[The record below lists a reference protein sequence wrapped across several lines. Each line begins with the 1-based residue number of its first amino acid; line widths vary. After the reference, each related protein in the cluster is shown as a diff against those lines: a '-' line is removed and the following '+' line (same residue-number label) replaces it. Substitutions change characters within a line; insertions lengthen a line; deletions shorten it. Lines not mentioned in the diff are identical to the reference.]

1 MPTTLDG
8 GGLFRVHSGDVPFV
22 RYLNPEGQPTQPLP
36 SWVKDG
42 QQLVAYYKAMVK
54 AREADR
60 KAIAMQRTG
69 QMGTY
74 PSCLGQEAPGVVYG
88 SLMKP
93 EDVLVP
99 YYRDL
104 PGQLL
109 RGVELSDIYL
119 YWGGDEQG
127 SAGAGYGQDMPNC
140 VPIATQAGHAVGIA
154 SAFRIRDEHRVVVI
168 TCGDG
173 ATSKGDFLEALNLAG
188 VWQLPVVFLVVNNQW
203 AISVPRHAQCG
214 GVTLAQKGAGA
225 GLPCVQVDG
234 NDVIAL
240 HEVIG
245 SSIERARA
253 GKGAVV
259 IEAVTYR
266 LCDHTTADDATRY
279 RENDEV
285 HKAWEEEPVK
295 RLQAYLHEQ
304 GLWTPE
310 QEKSLQKQITQDI
323 HRAVETY
330 QATPLQSVSEL
341 FDYHYAETPKGL
353 RQQMEEMLGGQ
364 NHE

>member
-8 GGLFRVHSGDVPFV
+8 GGLFRVHASDIPFV
-22 RYLNPEGQPTQPLP
+22 RYLSPEGKTIKPLP
-36 SWVKDG
+36 DWAEDG
-42 QQLVAYYKAMVK
+42 SRLVDYYKAMVK

-88 SLMKP
+88 SLLKKD
-93 EDVLVP
+93 DVLVP

-109 RGVELSDIYL
+109 RGVEISDVYL
-119 YWGGDEQG
+119 YWGGDERG
-127 SAGAGYGQDMPNC
+127 SAGEGYGEDFPNC
-140 VPIATQAGHAVGIA
+140 VPIATQAGHAVGVA
-154 SAFRIRDEHRVVVI
+154 SAFRIRGERRVALT

-188 VWQLPVVFLVVNNQW
+188 AWQLPVVFLVVNNQW
-203 AISVPRHAQCG
+203 AISVPRPVQCG
-214 GVTLAQKGAGA
+214 APTLAQKGAGA

-245 SSIERARA
+245 SAIERARQ

-259 IEAVTYR
+259 IEAITYR
-266 LCDHTTADDATRY
+266 LGDHTTADDATRY
-279 RENDEV
+279 RDSEEV
-285 HKAWEEEPVK
+285 HKAWAEEPVK
-295 RLQAYLHEQ
+295 RLQTYLHDL
-304 GLWTPE
+304 GLWSPE
-310 QEKSLQKQITQDI
+310 QEKVYLEQVKQEI
-323 HRAVETY
+323 HKAVEVY
-330 QATPLQSVSEL
+330 QSTPLPDVGEL
-341 FDYHYAETPKGL
+341 FDYHYETPPPGL
-353 RQQMEEMLGGQ
+353 RHQKEEMQGGLS
-364 NHE
+364 HE

>member
-8 GGLFRVHSGDVPFV
+8 GGLFRVHSSDVPFV
-22 RYLNPEGQPTQPLP
+22 RYLNTDGQPVQKLP
-36 SWVKDG
+36 PWAENG

-88 SLMKP
+88 SLMKKD
-93 EDVLVP
+93 DVLAP
-99 YYRDL
+99 YYRDM

-109 RGVELSDIYL
+109 RGVELSDVYL
-119 YWGGDEQG
+119 YWGGDERG
-127 SAGAGYGQDMPNC
+127 SAGEGYGQDMPNC
-140 VPIATQAGHAVGIA
+140 VPIATQACHAVGIA
-154 SAFRIRDEHRVVVI
+154 SAFRIRDERRVVVT

-188 VWQLPVVFLVVNNQW
+188 AWKVPVVFLIVNNQW
-203 AISVPRHAQCG
+203 AISIPRSAQCG
-214 GVTLAQKGAGA
+214 ADTLAQKGAGA
-225 GLPCVQVDG
+225 GVPCVQVDG

-245 SSIERARA
+245 SAIERARH

-259 IEAVTYR
+259 IEAITYR

-279 RENDEV
+279 RDNEDV
-285 HKAWEEEPVK
+285 RKAWEEEPVK
-295 RLQAYLHEQ
+295 RLQTYLYNH
-304 GLWTPE
+304 GLWSPE
-310 QEKSLQKQITQDI
+310 QEKMLQEQVAEEVQK
-323 HRAVETY
+323 AVETY
-330 QATPLQSVSEL
+330 QLTPPQSINDL
-341 FDYHYAETPKGL
+341 FAYQYAETPVSL
-353 RQQMEEMLGGQ
+353 RQQLEEMQEGL

>member
-22 RYLNPEGQPTQPLP
+22 RYLNAEGQPVNTLP
-36 SWVKDG
+36 PWVEDG
-42 QQLVAYYKAMVK
+42 RQLVAYYKAMVK

-88 SLMKP
+88 SLMKD

-99 YYRDL
+99 YYRDM

-109 RGVELSDIYL
+109 RGVELSDVYL
-119 YWGGDEQG
+119 YWGGDERG

-154 SAFRIRDEHRVVVI
+154 SAFRIRDERRVVVT

-203 AISVPRHAQCG
+203 AISVPRSVQCAG
-214 GVTLAQKGAGA
+214 ATLAQKGAGA

-240 HEVIG
+240 HEVIR
-245 SSIERARA
+245 SAIERARH

-279 RENDEV
+279 RDNEEV
-285 HKAWEEEPVK
+285 RKAWEEEPVK
-295 RLQAYLHEQ
+295 RLQTYLHER
-304 GLWTPE
+304 GLWSPE
-310 QEKSLQKQITQDI
+310 QEKVLQQEVSEEIQK
-323 HRAVETY
+323 AVEVY
-330 QATPLQSVSEL
+330 QSTPNQSLPDL
-341 FDYHYAETPKGL
+341 FNYHYADTPAGL
-353 RQQMEEMLGGQ
+353 RQQLEEMQGGVS
-364 NHE
+364 HE